1 MTASAHQPLRDLE
14 ALEFDNSYS
23 RFPEHFFHRVNP
35 TPLEAPFLISVN
47 TEVAQ
52 QLGIAPNSLD
62 PEQLAQYFGGHKDLP
77 GTSPLAMKYT
87 GHQFG
92 VYNPQL
98 GDGRGLLLGELIAPD
113 NKRWDLHLKGSGKT
127 NYSRFGDG
135 RAVLRSSI
143 REYLISA
150 AMQGLGIPTTQ
161 ALCIIGSQESAIR
174 DGMPEP
180 CATVLRVTECHIRFG
195 HFEHF
200 YYNQRYDDLRQ
211 LSDYCLKRYFP
222 EYQDSDNPPLAMLQ
236 EVIRRS
242 AYLVAQWQAYGFVH
256 GVMNTDNMSLI
267 GETFDYGPYQ
277 FMDAYKPHTISNHSD
292 HQGRYAFQRQ
302 PDVMLWN
309 LFCLAQCFVPLV
321 ADDNLEA
328 KKLLEDALD
337 HYHTLYN
344 RYYYGKISQRLGLH
358 PTVNPS
364 FKSNQTPQLTTSS
377 EAEISR
383 EDQNLI
389 DDLMTLLESQQ
400 TDMTLFF
407 RLLSEQSIA
416 QQQQALQQIT
426 PRPQAFEHWLNR
438 YHQHLELESLNSQEE
453 EKRQQRMKQVNPVYL
468 LRNYMAQ
475 EAISAAEK
483 NDFTLLNQLLPILSQ
498 PFIYHKQL
506 AQYAGPAPDWAAG
519 ICLTCS
525 S

>member
-1 MTASAHQPLRDLE
+1 MTAPNKKILSQFPNLPL
-14 ALEFDNSYS
+14 DNSYS
-23 RFPEHFFHRVNP
+23 RLPEHFYHRVDP
-35 TPLEAPFLISVN
+35 TPLKAPVLISLN
-47 TEVAQ
+47 INVAQ
-52 QLGIAPNSLD
+52 QLGIDPDSLN
-62 PEQLAQYFGGHKDLP
+62 PEQLALYFGGHQNLP
-77 GTSPLAMKYT
+77 GSNPLAMKYT

-113 NKRWDLHLKGSGKT
+113 QRRWDLHLKGSGKT

-150 AMQGLGIPTTQ
+150 TMRGLGIPTTQ
-161 ALCIIGSQESAIR
+161 ALCIIGSQETAMR

-211 LSDYCLKRYFP
+211 LSDYCLERYFP
-222 EYQDSDNPPLAMLQ
+222 AYQDSDNPHLAMLQ

-256 GVMNTDNMSLI
+256 GVMNTDNISLI

-277 FMDAYKPHTISNHSD
+277 LMDAYKPHTISNHSD

-321 ADDNLEA
+321 ADDSLEA

-337 HYHTLYN
+337 HYHPLYN
-344 RYYYGKISQRLGLH
+344 HYYYDKISQRLGLH
-358 PTVNPS
+358 PTVNP
-364 FKSNQTPQLTTSS
+364 NQTPQQTASS
-377 EAEISR
+377 EAEISH
-383 EDQNLI
+383 EGKNLI
-389 DDLMTLLESQQ
+389 DSLMTLLESQQ
-400 TDMTLFF
+400 TDMALFF
-407 RLLSEQSIA
+407 RLLSEQPIA

-426 PRPQAFEHWLNR
+426 SRPQAFEHWLNH
-438 YHQHLELESLNSQEE
+438 YHQHIELRSLNQQEE
-453 EKRQQRMKQVNPVYL
+453 EKRQQRMKQVNPVYQ

-483 NDFTLLNQLLPILSQ
+483 SDFTLLNQLVPILQQ

>member
-1 MTASAHQPLRDLE
+1 MTAPDKRTLSQFPNLPL
-14 ALEFDNSYS
+14 DNSYS
-23 RFPEHFFHRVNP
+23 RLPEHFYHRVDP
-35 TPLEAPFLISVN
+35 TPLKAPVLISLN
-47 TEVAQ
+47 MDVAQ
-52 QLGIAPNSLD
+52 QLGIDPDSLS
-62 PEQLAQYFGGHKDLP
+62 PEQLALYFGGHQNLP
-77 GTSPLAMKYT
+77 GSNPLAMKYT

-113 NKRWDLHLKGSGKT
+113 QRRWDLHLKGSGKT
-127 NYSRFGDG
+127 HYSRFGDG

-161 ALCIIGSQESAIR
+161 ALCVVGSEEKAMR

-180 CATVLRVTECHIRFG
+180 CATLLRVTECHIRFG

-200 YYNQRYDDLRQ
+200 YHSQRYDDLRQ
-211 LSDYCLKRYFP
+211 LSDYCLERYFP
-222 EYQDSDNPPLAMLQ
+222 EYQAHPNPPLAMLE

-277 FMDAYKPHTISNHSD
+277 FMDEYKPHTISNHSD
-292 HQGRYAFQRQ
+292 HQGRYAFQHQ
-302 PDVMLWN
+302 PDVMGWN
-309 LFCLAQCFVPLV
+309 LFRLAQCFVPLV
-321 ADDNLEA
+321 ADDGMEA
-328 KKLLEDALD
+328 KKQLEEALD
-337 HYHTLYN
+337 RYHVLYN
-344 RYYYGKISQRLGLH
+344 HYYYHKISQRLGLD
-358 PTVNPS
+358 
-364 FKSNQTPQLTTSS
+364 NQADQPHEQHNALKTAPETR
-377 EAEISR
+377 R
-383 EDQNLI
+383 EQQSLI
-389 DDLMTLLESQQ
+389 DDLMALLASQQ
-400 TDMTLFF
+400 ADMTLFF
-407 RLLSEQSIA
+407 RLLSEQAIS
-416 QQQQALQQIT
+416 QQHQTLQQIT

-438 YHQHLELESLNSQEE
+438 YHQHLTELSLTTRQEE
-453 EKRQQRMKQVNPVYL
+453 QRQQRMKQINPVYL

-475 EAISAAEK
+475 DIIEATEK
-483 NDFTLLNQLLPILSQ
+483 GDFTLINQLLPILMQ